1 MTKSKTIILW
11 GNDDMLSSYVEKLL
25 TSHNGWKVISIPIKQ
40 KVGDVV
46 QMAAEVDPHLII
58 IQNGGY
64 PRDIDILEV
73 MTLNLNSN
81 LMEIYSRQE
90 TLIKSAVDLI
100 SVIEAKLL
108 SY

>member
-1 MTKSKTIILW
+1 
-11 GNDDMLSSYVEKLL
+11 MLSSYVEKLL

-64 PRDIDILEV
+64 PRDIDILTILMQCRRGLKV